1 MTRVRRANGLAV
13 GMMALLSLVAA
24 GGKKPK
30 KIKATTN
37 PPEYVAFSKPLS
49 WDLEFRHALD
59 RLTFGAGPG
68 DLDQIRRIG
77 LEKWINLELH
87 PERVPENS
95 VLEQRLAPLASLRMS
110 IHETYVHYPSPQ
122 MIAAFARGRG
132 QLSDDPDLRAI
143 VVRLADRY
151 LKKREARLENAS
163 GSPDQIGASKS
174 NDDPIW
180 ISRSNCPTS

>member
-68 DLDQIRRIG
+68 DLAQIQRIG
-77 LEKWINLELH
+77 LEKWIELELH
-87 PERVPENS
+87 PERVPENP

-132 QLSDDPDLRAI
+132 QLPDDPDLRAI